1 MKMNHKI
8 LLASTAILSFT
19 SLMASGK
26 LNPKGNPAF
35 WDEQNTPAY
44 SVMGKDTT
52 CQVFLYSP
60 DPTQGLHLAYLSDN
74 ENGSM

>member
-26 LNPKGNPAF
+26 LNSKGNPAF
-35 WDEQNTPAY
+35 WDEQNAPAY
-44 SVMGKDTT
+44 
-52 CQVFLYSP
+52 
-60 DPTQGLHLAYLSDN
+60 
-74 ENGSM
+74 